1 LCHGVFYSVATGSE
15 TSRPGP
21 NRFVLRGQ
29 ELRYFKE
36 ECPFDSDAAPQ
47 PDASHT
53 CVGIDEGGGKYF
65 TLRVTDEAGAARDFP
80 LYAEVPADRV
90 RWLAAVRAAAAAGPL
105 RIQRCTNDSAVDVS
119 WDSAD
124 TDYDEAKASRRSD
137 YYFAFFLCYPSM
149 TQSFFNH
156 FNCRR
161 LSPTLWVLQKD
172 YSEQCYEGWYVA
184 AVLTPVTT
192 SKLAARF
199 SAA

>member
-1 LCHGVFYSVATGSE
+1 VLVVLVTEPLGA
-15 TSRPGP
+15 R
-21 NRFVLRGQ
+21 RFVLRGQ

-36 ECPFDSDAAPQ
+36 ECPFDSDTAPR
-47 PDASHT
+47 PDATHT
-53 CVGIDEGGGKYF
+53 CVGVSEVGEGNGKYF
-65 TLRVTDEAGAARDFP
+65 TLRVTDDDGTARDFP
-80 LYAEVPADRV
+80 LYVESPADRV
-90 RWLAAVRAAAAAGPL
+90 RWLGALRVAMTAGPL
-105 RIQRCTNDSAVDVS
+105 RIQRCTNDSATAVS
-119 WDSAD
+119 WEAAD
-124 TDYDEAKASRRSD
+124 IDYDEAKTSRRSD

-184 AVLTPVTT
+184 AILTPVTT

>member
-1 LCHGVFYSVATGSE
+1 M
-15 TSRPGP
+15 RGP
-21 NRFVLRGQ
+21 T
-29 ELRYFKE
+29 
-36 ECPFDSDAAPQ
+36 CICW
-47 PDASHT
+47 ASL
-53 CVGIDEGGGKYF
+53 
-65 TLRVTDEAGAARDFP
+65 TLFS
-80 LYAEVPADRV
+80 L
-90 RWLAAVRAAAAAGPL
+90 
-105 RIQRCTNDSAVDVS
+105 QRCTNDSAVDAS

-149 TQSFFNH
+149 TQSFINH